1 MWSKC
6 TKTYILIGISKL
18 GIEILSK
25 FLHLV
30 LLIHILK
37 MSLVTALI
45 HHHHGISRL
54 VVTT

>member
-1 MWSKC
+1 MWSIC

-37 MSLVTALI
+37 DVLGNSSIHTTTAFP
-45 HHHHGISRL
+45 G
-54 VVTT
+54 